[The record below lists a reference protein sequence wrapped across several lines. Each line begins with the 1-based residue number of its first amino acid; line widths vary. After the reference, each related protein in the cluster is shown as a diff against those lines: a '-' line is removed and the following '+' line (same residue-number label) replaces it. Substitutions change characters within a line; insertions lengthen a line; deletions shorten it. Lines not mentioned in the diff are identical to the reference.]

1 MSVRFC
7 VVSILC
13 CGSRCQ
19 PYAEEETAGCFAL
32 TAMGL
37 SVSCLFF
44 AVPCVGLRPYF
55 YFAIFKMHMNV
66 QNTCTYGTSAIFHRF
81 NRLIPT
87 RVTARLV
94 KYIYI
99 LTCCQ
104 HIIERIGNFT
114 WSNHLSRGMRFP
126 AIWYVR
132 PAKAQT
138 SLRIRAD

>member
-1 MSVRFC
+1 MCGFVLCLSC
-7 VVSILC
+7 VVVLAANHL
-13 CGSRCQ
+13 
-19 PYAEEETAGCFAL
+19 AEEETVGCFAL

-44 AVPCVGLRPYF
+44 AVPWVDLRSYF
-55 YFAIFKMHMNV
+55 YLAIFKMHMNV

-104 HIIERIGNFT
+104 HII
-114 WSNHLSRGMRFP
+114 
-126 AIWYVR
+126 
-132 PAKAQT
+132 
-138 SLRIRAD
+138 